1 MQILLMLSYNL
12 WRILDVGIMVLAV
25 YSMVILFSEEKTAKN
40 TWFIVALFLMY
51 RICRG
56 SDAAISMNYMWPLAL
71 GLYSITAIKESKN
84 KRIGWKKLF
93 IYTLTTLYAANMEQM
108 AVVLLIVFAL
118 YVLFLFFTERKVNC
132 IAWLLSLVIVELIY
146 ILTCPGNSVRFSREI
161 ANHFQNY
168 LELTIFQKIYMVISS
183 TIYQLMW
190 SEGLLMTILAFL
202 VCVLIHLQNKSKFLK
217 ILSFI
222 PITFCLLPMINYNS
236 HLIDLSN
243 LTWCNTNQN
252 NIGITVYNCYEIKYY
267 IPFVIFSMVYVIL
280 LICIFYSLYPNKNA
294 GLAIGV
300 LVLGMI
306 ARGAMTISP
315 TIWASN
321 LRTFI
326 YTYASI
332 AICAFIIIQ
341 EIEKK
346 IKTSQK
352 DMLYY
357 AIGVASSLSFIMI
370 MLE

>member
-1 MQILLMLSYNL
+1 MKEHQIYEKVYSNVDNYVKILLVFFLICIISFLYL
-12 WRILDVGIMVLAV
+12 LYHSI
-25 YSMVILFSEEKTAKN
+25 SMVQEIDEPTI
-40 TWFIVALFLMY
+40 TTDMY
-51 RICRG
+51 ARL
-56 SDAAISMNYMWPLAL
+56 DEYN
-71 GLYSITAIKESKN
+71 
-84 KRIGWKKLF
+84 
-93 IYTLTTLYAANMEQM
+93 
-108 AVVLLIVFAL
+108 
-118 YVLFLFFTERKVNC
+118 
-132 IAWLLSLVIVELIY
+132 VENDI
-146 ILTCPGNSVRFSREI
+146 
-161 ANHFQNY
+161 
-168 LELTIFQKIYMVISS
+168 LELRGWGFCEDSS